1 MENKSL
7 QAGQGARLPP
17 GCLRASACPTLPT
30 SFHAFSPPQPSRFS
44 PPIPRS
50 GSGVALPIDTTDVNA
65 PNFLP
70 PSPQTHLPH
79 LSCQDGGNTSSDP
92 LEASGLGPHTL
103 CVLYNLSLSMRSFP
117 SLHTLHLQCKQ
128 YTKQCF
134 LLSHTSIQFPL
145 YPPDI
150 LSQRSI
156 PTAALASCPTH
167 LPSSPLL
174 SVSCGHTPAQVTHS
188 LQRASRHVSVSK

>member
-92 LEASGLGPHTL
+92 LCP
-103 CVLYNLSLSMRSFP
+103 
-117 SLHTLHLQCKQ
+117 
-128 YTKQCF
+128 
-134 LLSHTSIQFPL
+134 PL
-145 YPPDI
+145 AWDLTP
-150 LSQRSI
+150 
-156 PTAALASCPTH
+156 
-167 LPSSPLL
+167 
-174 SVSCGHTPAQVTHS
+174 SVSCILTFLFLWIFPIFTYF
-188 LQRASRHVSVSK
+188 ASEMQTVHKTMFSFIPHILPVPTVSS